1 MVTVKTKLG
10 GFNTPMNGFG
20 LGIGEFF
27 NPTPTELWDGMDA
40 GQFPQVGTVKVSQI
54 QLVWEFGTTT
64 AQGRYSVTDQSLD
77 PQPVSRVLNVDGPNG
92 AIRVLDMRVPL
103 SDTLAEGVAIAAS
116 LPGISNEEGFYRSLF
131 KGADVFQAGRGDDFL
146 VTYNGADD
154 VRSGRGNDTI
164 LTGKGEDRAIG
175 FTGNDFI
182 DLGTGDDWGK
192 GGQGNDRIF
201 GRAGDDEIIGES
213 GRDKL
218 FGGGGNDSISGGP
231 GADRMKGGAGS
242 DRLRGFTGDDT
253 MEGGAGADFFDFFVS
268 VINSK
273 DLGIDTILDFEF
285 GADKLRFLN
294 TDGQFSDLGFAA
306 YAGGTEITLSTAK
319 ILATIRVE
327 GTAPTDFAQSD
338 FVFSMV

>member
-1 MVTVKTKLG
+1 MVTVKTGLG
-10 GFNTPMNGFG
+10 AFDAPLNGFG
-20 LGIGEFF
+20 VGIGEFLE
-27 NPTPTELWDGMDA
+27 PVPTELWDGMSA
-40 GQFPQVGTVKVSQI
+40 AEFPQTGTVKVTQI
-54 QLVWEFGTTT
+54 QIIWEFGTTT
-64 AQGRYSVTDQSLD
+64 SQGRYRVTDQTLE
-77 PQPVSRVLNVDGPNG
+77 PQPVSHALHVEGPNG
-92 AIRVLDMRVPL
+92 TLRVLDMRVPL
-103 SDTLAEGVAIAAS
+103 PKTMTEGITLAEAS
-116 LPGISNEEGFYRSLF
+116 PGMSVEEGFYRSLF

-182 DLGTGDDWGK
+182 DLGTGDDWGN

-218 FGGGGNDSISGGP
+218 FGGGGNDSIFGGP

-285 GADKLRFLN
+285 GADKLRFVN